1 MGISMACQVLLIACR
16 RLQPFVYQHERSLQ
30 ATSPYPHA
38 ATFRTSSPTTCI
50 QIYLRPQYSN
60 MNTND
65 IMDFSDQPS
74 FRDLTFLETV
84 TETSSAEVDF
94 SSLRD
99 ISKRFR
105 DELKL
110 QHASERNDKPSPLS
124 EECRSWKYGCP
135 SRNKQLE
142 ALEHAMK
149 LVSDRNR
156 PAILSAT
163 GDELLL

>member
-1 MGISMACQVLLIACR
+1 
-16 RLQPFVYQHERSLQ
+16 
-30 ATSPYPHA
+30 
-38 ATFRTSSPTTCI
+38 
-50 QIYLRPQYSN
+50 

-65 IMDFSDQPS
+65 IMDFGDQPS
-74 FRDLTFLETV
+74 FRDLSFLEPV
-84 TETSSAEVDF
+84 PETSSAEVDF

-110 QHASERNDKPSPLS
+110 QHASECNDKPFPLS

-135 SRNKQLE
+135 SRSKQLE

-156 PAILSAT
+156 QPILAAT